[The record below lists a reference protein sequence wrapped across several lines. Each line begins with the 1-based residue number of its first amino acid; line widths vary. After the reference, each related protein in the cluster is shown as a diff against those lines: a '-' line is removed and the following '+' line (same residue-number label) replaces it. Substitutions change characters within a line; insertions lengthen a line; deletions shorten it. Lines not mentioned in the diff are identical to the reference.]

1 MFQPFFWTA
10 FQPLVRFNPLGSWEN
25 LDFVFLLPVS
35 FSSPRGL
42 HFRLLLELR
51 NFSGSSLLFTASQ
64 GLSDIRSLHLHLYI
78 SRLDSCNILRG
89 LPAPRFSRCQRI
101 LQAATRVIFLK
112 VKCLFVFFFGEKTS
126 IISRFLQEK
135 ALKLSAP
142 HRALHL
148 GPKPI
153 PRPRRLSLHL
163 LTQNYRWMEIFC
175 CLDCN
180 IRSCKSLPFH
190 VSSSSNAIFPPIP
203 NHFLT
208 RLLSLLSI

>member
-1 MFQPFFWTA
+1 M
-10 FQPLVRFNPLGSWEN
+10 
-25 LDFVFLLPVS
+25 FLLPVS

-78 SRLDSCNILRG
+78 SHLDSCNILRG
-89 LPAPRFSRCQRI
+89 RLAPRFSRCQRI

-112 VKCLFVFFFGEKTS
+112 VKCFVFFFGEKTS

-163 LTQNYRWMEIFC
+163 LTQNYR
-175 CLDCN
+175 
-180 IRSCKSLPFH
+180 
-190 VSSSSNAIFPPIP
+190 
-203 NHFLT
+203 
-208 RLLSLLSI
+208 